1 MAKIFYTVEET
12 ASRLDMSEAEVLKL
26 GETGQLTTYKDRD
39 KIMFK
44 VDQVNVFA
52 GDEPDMGLGLDE
64 SGLSL
69 DNSAIMM
76 NGSSNNGASGSRIPL
91 ADSSEGI
98 SLVDDVME
106 ASGAVALASDS
117 GSGFGME
124 NPSDQSGV
132 SVFEIDD
139 IDDGA
144 DAAEQTQIT
153 DTAALGFTSLD
164 SGSSGSGMLDL
175 TREIDDSGMGG
186 SFGGFDA
193 GTSAG
198 VAGAA
203 VASSA
208 LFETTGADTDND
220 ASPIMMVA
228 GEKIE
233 PMWSGLAGG
242 AALGMILCMVGAMGA
257 AMASSLGS
265 FTEMFGWA
273 TGMSMTMLAAAA
285 AGVVAVF
292 AVIGALI
299 GKMVG

>member
-12 ASRLDMSEAEVLKL
+12 AARLNMSEDEVLKL
-26 GETGQLTTYKDRD
+26 GESGQLTTYKDRD

-52 GDEPDMGLGLDE
+52 GDEPDLGLGLDE
-64 SGLSL
+64 SGISL
-69 DNSAIMM
+69 DGSGML
-76 NGSSNNGASGSRIPL
+76 NGVSNNGASGSQIPL

-98 SLVDDVME
+98 SLVDDAME
-106 ASGAVALASDS
+106 ASGSVSLASDS

-124 NPSDQSGV
+124 NPSDQSGI

-164 SGSSGSGMLDL
+164 AGSSGSGMLDL
-175 TREIDDSGMGG
+175 TREVDDSQLGG
-186 SFGGFDA
+186 SFGGFEDVA
-193 GTSAG
+193 APA
-198 VAGAA
+198 AGAA
-203 VASSA
+203 VATSA
-208 LFETTGADTDND
+208 LFESTGTDTDTD
-220 ASPIMMVA
+220 TAPMMMVA
-228 GEKIE
+228 GEKVE

-242 AALGMILCMVGAMGA
+242 AALGMIMLMVGAMGA
-257 AMASSLGS
+257 AMASTLGS
-265 FTEMFGWA
+265 FPDLFGWA
-273 TGMSMTMLAAAA
+273 TDLGMTTVLGIG
-285 AGVVAVF
+285 AGVVVVF
-292 AVIGALI
+292 AVLGALI